1 MAWYLAGST
10 AAGAGLGALLGWV
23 GSLVVPSAAAGP
35 SLWVLAGLL
44 GAGVL
49 LDVGAG
55 GLRLPTVRRQVNED
69 WLHRYRGWVYGL
81 GFGAQLGVG
90 FFTVVSVSAVY
101 LAFSAAFLASS
112 AVAGALVGGAFG
124 LFRAGAQFAVVRV
137 DRVDRLASVASLL
150 RRWDRPTRLM
160 AIGAETTML
169 AAILVAAVR

>member
-23 GSLVVPSAAAGP
+23 GSMALPTGAGAP

-44 GAGVL
+44 GVGVL

-69 WLHRYRGWVYGL
+69 WLRRYRGWVYGL

-90 FFTVVSVSAVY
+90 FATIVSVSAVY
-101 LAFSAAFLASS
+101 LAFSAAFLVSS
-112 AVAGALVGGAFG
+112 LLAGALVGGAFG
-124 LFRAGAQFAVVRV
+124 LIRAGAQFAVIRV
-137 DRVDRLASVASLL
+137 DR
-150 RRWDRPTRLM
+150 
-160 AIGAETTML
+160 
-169 AAILVAAVR
+169 